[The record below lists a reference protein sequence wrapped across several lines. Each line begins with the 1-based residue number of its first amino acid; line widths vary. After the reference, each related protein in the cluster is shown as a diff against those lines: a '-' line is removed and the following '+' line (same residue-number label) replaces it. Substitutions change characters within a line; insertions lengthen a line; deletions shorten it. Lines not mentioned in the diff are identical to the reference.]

1 MPKAADGSVREAGN
15 GPAPEPAINF
25 SKLPGMVAWYSP
37 SLLAETGTRHFIS
50 RVFGQFAD
58 QRIMQATVDGFAPD
72 ILTTVAKRYD
82 YSDKPQ
88 FVSDGAFWVDY
99 VSDLGDGFDSTY
111 SVASLIAAD
120 SLEIAGAGQLP
131 AAKLLI
137 MGGDQ
142 VYPFPT
148 RQAYRERLETP
159 YKLALPGDESPNAPP
174 RRELFVLPGNH
185 DWYDGLTSFDF
196 MFCKARYGL
205 AKENRF
211 GGWLCPQH
219 RSYFALKLPHNWWIW
234 GADIQMSQYL
244 DAGQVLYFR
253 EVARQMREHPTE
265 APKVIFCIA
274 EPSWQIAERQNLQ
287 GEGNLDLI
295 TEMAVDAG
303 ARVCAV
309 LAGDLHHYS
318 RYFAPELGLNFI
330 TTGGGGAY
338 FSPTHWLKDKVEL
351 NWSKQKFDLYMSGPQ
366 NGSPEGSA
374 EACWPSR
381 SESRKMSVDILAFP
395 YFNYWFSVCLGILYW
410 IMTWQFAWTKISI
423 PSEGGKENRVIL
435 VNDALA
441 ELGTLADN
449 RLDYLSQAAYLVAK
463 AGQAN
468 PMLGLMGM
476 GLFGA
481 LWYYADAPDSRW
493 RRMLMALLHFS
504 AHIAMMIGLYFV
516 LRSLNTWLVTK
527 VLARIP
533 GVGTDAAVP
542 NKWLEFLDSILLPSA
557 EMVFVGAIG
566 AGFVWG
572 LYLTVSCLL
581 NRHCDDAFSSM
592 RVDKYKHFLRMKI
605 EPDKLTIYPIGLK
618 DVPARKSWRA
628 ATPNADNIVKGPLY
642 VPARPLKPVLIEKP
656 IEIRV
661 GDVKRR
667 DPNSGRA

>member
-1 MPKAADGSVREAGN
+1 M
-15 GPAPEPAINF
+15 
-25 SKLPGMVAWYSP
+25 
-37 SLLAETGTRHFIS
+37 T
-50 RVFGQFAD
+50 
-58 QRIMQATVDGFAPD
+58 
-72 ILTTVAKRYD
+72 
-82 YSDKPQ
+82 
-88 FVSDGAFWVDY
+88 DGAFWVDY

-120 SLEIAGAGQLP
+120 NLEIAGAGQLP

-159 YKLALPGDESPNAPP
+159 YKLALPGGQSPDAPP

-205 AKENRF
+205 AKENRL

-351 NWSKQKFDLYMSGPQ
+351 NWSKQKFDLYMTGPQ

-395 YFNYWFSVCLGILYW
+395 YFNYWFSVCLGTLYW
-410 IMTWQFAWTKISI
+410 IMTWQFAGTKIS
-423 PSEGGKENRVIL
+423 PSSLAGVPAVDQPVIK
-435 VNDALA
+435 V
-441 ELGTLADN
+441 LADL
-449 RLDYLSQAAYLVAK
+449 RKTAESWPDFLSQAAFFVMK

-468 PMLGLMGM
+468 PMLGLLGI
-476 GLFGA
+476 GFFGA
-481 LWYYADAPDSRW
+481 LWYYADAPG
-493 RRMLMALLHFS
+493 RRMRRTLMALLHFS
-504 AHIAMMIGLYFV
+504 AHIAMMIGLFFA
-516 LRSLNTWLVTK
+516 LQSFEDWLFKTA
-527 VLARIP
+527 L
-533 GVGTDAAVP
+533 P
-542 NKWLEFLDSILLPSA
+542 NLPVIGPAINDSNRWVNLLHSIVFPTF
-557 EMVFVGAIG
+557 EMIFIGAIG

-572 LYLTVSCLL
+572 TYLTISCLL

-592 RVDKYKHFLRMKI
+592 RVDKY
-605 EPDKLTIYPIGLK
+605 
-618 DVPARKSWRA
+618 
-628 ATPNADNIVKGPLY
+628 
-642 VPARPLKPVLIEKP
+642 
-656 IEIRV
+656 
-661 GDVKRR
+661 
-667 DPNSGRA
+667 